1 MEILIRAAK
10 VIDPSSPHHNST
22 KDILIQD
29 GVIKKIENHISFD
42 GTVIEHENLMVSP
55 GWFDMRAH
63 FTDPGKEHKEDLES
77 GSAAAAAGGFTD
89 VLLLPNTDPVT
100 SNKNSISYYLK
111 WNKGADVNLHPA
123 AAVTLGC
130 QGKEL
135 TEMIDLYT
143 AGAVAFTDGTEPI
156 WHTDILLKSLQY
168 LQTFDGVL
176 INRPEDRML
185 TAFGTM
191 HEGQVS
197 TVLGMK
203 GMPELAEEVMI
214 DRDLELLK
222 YAGGKIHF
230 SLISSAGA
238 VERIK
243 KAKAEGLKVTADVD
257 IHHLIFTDESLMDYD
272 TSFKVNPPFRTEKD
286 RLALIKG
293 LEDGT
298 IDAIVSDH
306 QPHDQESKQLE
317 FDLADFGIIGL
328 QTFYPALL
336 KALGKKTEECIERIT
351 ATPRKILGLKENSVV
366 EGGDCLTLFSPQ
378 ITWSYNGKTNKSKSV
393 ASPFFNQ
400 QMKGKVIGIIN
411 NGRFVS
417 ND

>member
-1 MEILIRAAK
+1 M
-10 VIDPSSPHHNST
+10 
-22 KDILIQD
+22 
-29 GVIKKIENHISFD
+29 
-42 GTVIEHENLMVSP
+42 
-55 GWFDMRAH
+55 
-63 FTDPGKEHKEDLES
+63 
-77 GSAAAAAGGFTD
+77 
-89 VLLLPNTDPVT
+89 
-100 SNKNSISYYLK
+100 
-111 WNKGADVNLHPA
+111 
-123 AAVTLGC
+123 
-130 QGKEL
+130 
-135 TEMIDLYT
+135 
-143 AGAVAFTDGTEPI
+143 
-156 WHTDILLKSLQY
+156 
-168 LQTFDGVL
+168 
-176 INRPEDRML
+176 
-185 TAFGTM
+185 
-191 HEGQVS
+191 
-197 TVLGMK
+197 
-203 GMPELAEEVMI
+203 
-214 DRDLELLK
+214 
-222 YAGGKIHF
+222 
-230 SLISSAGA
+230 ISSAGA

-243 KAKAEGLKVTADVD
+243 KAKAEGLKVTADVG

-336 KALGKKTEECIERIT
+336 KALGKRTEECIERIT

-400 QMKGKVIGIIN
+400 EMTGKVIGIIN
-411 NGRFVS
+411 NGRFIS

>member
-10 VIDPSSPHHNST
+10 VIDPSSPHHNSI

-29 GVIKKIENHISFD
+29 GVITKIENQISFD

-77 GSAAAAAGGFTD
+77 GSAAAATGGFTD
-89 VLLLPNTDPVT
+89 VMLLPNTDPVT

-123 AAVTLGC
+123 AAITLGC

-135 TEMIDLYT
+135 TEMIDLHT
-143 AGAVAFTDGTEPI
+143 AGAVAFTDGIEPI

-197 TVLGMK
+197 TILGMK

-238 VERIK
+238 VERIR
-243 KAKAEGLKVTADVD
+243 KAKAEGLNVTADVGV
-257 IHHLIFTDESLMDYD
+257 HHLIFTDENLMDYD
-272 TSFKVNPPFRTEKD
+272 TSFKVNPPFRSEKD
-286 RLALIKG
+286 RLALIEG
-293 LEDGT
+293 LKDGA
-298 IDAIVSDH
+298 IDVIVSDH

-336 KALGKKTEECIERIT
+336 SALGNKTEDCIERVT
-351 ATPRKILGLKENSVV
+351 AAPRKILGIDQAYIS
-366 EGGDCLTLFSPQ
+366 EGGGSLTIFSPSVK
-378 ITWSYNGKTNKSKSV
+378 WNYNGKTNKSKSV

-400 QMKGKVIGIIN
+400 EMMGKVVGIVN
-411 NGRFVS
+411 NGRFIS

>member
-10 VIDPSSPHHNST
+10 VIDPSSPHHNSI
-22 KDILIQD
+22 KDILIYD
-29 GVIKKIENHISFD
+29 GVITKIENQISFD

-89 VLLLPNTDPVT
+89 VLLLPNTNPVT

-135 TEMIDLYT
+135 TEMIDLHT
-143 AGAVAFTDGTEPI
+143 AGAVAFTDGIEPI

-197 TVLGMK
+197 TILGMK

-238 VERIK
+238 VKRIR
-243 KAKAEGLKVTADVD
+243 KAKAEGLKVTADVGV
-257 IHHLIFTDESLMDYD
+257 HHLIFTDENLMDYD
-272 TSFKVNPPFRTEKD
+272 TSFKVNPPFRSEKD
-286 RLALIKG
+286 RLALIEG
-293 LEDGT
+293 LKDGT
-298 IDAIVSDH
+298 IDVVVSDH

-336 KALGKKTEECIERIT
+336 SALGDKIENCIERVT
-351 ATPRKILGLKENSVV
+351 AAPRKILGIDQASIS
-366 EGGDCLTLFSPQ
+366 EGGGSLTIFSPSVK
-378 ITWSYNGKTNKSKSV
+378 WNYNGKTNKSKSV

-400 QMKGKVIGIIN
+400 EMTGKVVGIVN
-411 NGRFVS
+411 NGRFIS